1 MGLDLQGMRRALR
14 EHLGLVGDSTDE
26 IPDQD
31 SASKT
36 GADTFLNRSFWEICS
51 KFDFREQE
59 VIGSF
64 PTVAGTGFYQVPTLF
79 DALKSID
86 IEDLNDFSHKPLD
99 RIDRDVFSRKYENR
113 IDAQG
118 KPELYFR
125 ESNGIRLWQT
135 PDNAYTLTISYRAGL
150 ADLDNNNTNPPM
162 QHEWHEV
169 ILFGGIWRA
178 QVGVNRDYNG
188 AKVTRALQGAL
199 IDGMTTTDV
208 KEQDDSHQSGL
219 EVLGRDGEL

>member
-1 MGLDLQGMRRALR
+1 MGLDISSLRRQLR
-14 EHLGLVGDSTDE
+14 EHLGLVGNSTDE

-31 SASKT
+31 SPDKT

-59 VIGSF
+59 VIGTF
-64 PTVAGTGFYQVPTLF
+64 NTVQGTGYYQIPTLF

-99 RIDRDVFSRKYENR
+99 RITRDVFAQKYENR
-113 IDAQG
+113 TDAQG

-125 ESNGIRLWQT
+125 ESNGIRLWMI
-135 PDNAYTLTISYRAGL
+135 PDNAYKITLKYRAGL
-150 ADLDNNNTNPPM
+150 ADLDNSNTTPPM

-169 ILFGGIWRA
+169 ILFGGVWRA

-199 IDGMTTTDV
+199 IDGMTTTDS
-208 KEQDDSHQSGL
+208 KEQFDSHRAGL
-219 EVLGRDGEL
+219 EVLGRDSEL

>member
-1 MGLDLQGMRRALR
+1 MPLDVISLRRQLR
-14 EHLGLVGDSTDE
+14 EALGLVGDATDE

-31 SASKT
+31 TSGKT

-51 KFDFREQE
+51 KFNFREQE

-64 PTVAGTGFYQVPTLF
+64 PTVASTNFYQIPTLF
-79 DALKSID
+79 DALKNID
-86 IEDLNDFSHKPLD
+86 IEDLTDFSHKPLD
-99 RIDRDVFSRKYENR
+99 RISRDVFSQKYENR

-125 ESNGIRLWQT
+125 ESNGIRLWPT
-135 PDNAYTLTISYRAGL
+135 PDDAYTLTIKYRAGL
-150 ADLDNNNTNPPM
+150 ADLDNNNTTPPIG
-162 QHEWHEV
+162 HEWHEV

-178 QVGVNRDYNG
+178 QVGVNRDYDG
-188 AKVTRALQGAL
+188 AKVNRTFQASL
-199 IDGMTTTDV
+199 IEGMTTTDD
-208 KEQDDSHQSGL
+208 KEQEDSHTSGL